1 MTGKDKGYVPPR
13 LSDFLPTTR
22 KEMKLRGW
30 DELDVVLVSGDAY
43 VDHPSFG
50 AAVIGRVIEAEG
62 YRVGI
67 IPQPDWRGDGH
78 EFRKFGRPRLFFGV
92 SGGNMDP
99 MVNHYTAARRRRSDD
114 AFTPGGQA
122 GARPDYA
129 SYVYTG
135 WLKRLYPDV
144 PVVLGGIEASLRRLA
159 HYDYWSDSLK
169 PGILAETGADLLVY
183 GMGELPMKEIL
194 SLLGRGVPFSSLR
207 TVPQTAFLLSEGE
220 NMPKNKKWDDIYL
233 PSFEVCRD
241 DKKAFASASRHIEE
255 ESNKMYAARL
265 IQPAGENA
273 VVVNPPF
280 ATMTTAQIDASFD
293 LPYTRL
299 PHPRYKDRPSIPAYD
314 MIKHSVNI
322 HRGCFGGCSFCT
334 ISAHQGKFIA
344 SRSEKSVLAE
354 IGKIASMPDFKG
366 TLTDLGGPSANMYR
380 MAGRD
385 KAVCGKCARPSC
397 ISPAVCPNLDTSHM
411 ALRELYRKAR
421 AVPGVKHVFIGS
433 GIRYDL
439 LVPQFNKKGD
449 PSDMEGYLDDVVRYH
464 VSGRL
469 KVAPEHSSDDVL
481 KIMRKPAFGYFKLF
495 KAAFDRLTSKA
506 GKRQTVVPYFISSHP
521 GSHLQDMARLAADTK
536 DMDFRLEQVQDF
548 TPTPMTVSTD
558 IYYSGTHPYTG
569 QEVYTARSPQEK
581 KDQNIFFFWYKP
593 ENRARIS
600 KLLSGLSDIRKKLLG

>member
-1 MTGKDKGYVPPR
+1 MDNNGYTPPR

-67 IPQPDWRGDGH
+67 IPQPNWRDDGH
-78 EFRKFGRPRLFFGV
+78 EFCKFGRPRLFFGV

-129 SYVYTG
+129 SYVYTK

-169 PGILAETGADLLVY
+169 PGMLAETGADLLVY

-207 TVPQTAFLLSEGE
+207 TVPQTAFLLRGGE
-220 NMPKNKKWDDIYL
+220 NLPKNKKWNDIYL

-241 DKKAFASASRHIEE
+241 DRKAFASASRHIEE
-255 ESNKMYAARL
+255 ESNRVHAARL
-265 IQPAGENA
+265 VQPVGENA

-280 ATMTTAQIDASFD
+280 PTMTTAQIDASFD

-299 PHPRYKDRPSIPAYD
+299 PHPRYRDRPAIPAYD

-344 SRSEKSVLAE
+344 SRSEKSVLGE

-366 TLTDLGGPSANMYR
+366 TLTDLGGPSANMYS

-385 KAVCGKCARPSC
+385 KDMCGRCARPSC
-397 ISPAVCPNLDTSHM
+397 ISPAVCPNLDTSHA
-411 ALRELYRKAR
+411 ALRDLYRKAR
-421 AVPGVKHVFIGS
+421 AVPGVKHVFVGS

-439 LVPQFNKKGD
+439 LVPQFNKKADPGD
-449 PSDMEGYLDDVVRYH
+449 LEGYLDDVVRYH

-469 KVAPEHSSDDVL
+469 KVAPEHSSDEVL
-481 KIMRKPAFGYFKLF
+481 KIMRKPSFGYFRMF
-495 KAAFDRLTSKA
+495 KAMFDRLTARA

-521 GSHLQDMARLAADTK
+521 GSQLQDMARLAADTK
-536 DMDFRLEQVQDF
+536 DLDFRLEQVQDF

-558 IYYSGTHPYTG
+558 IYYSGVHPYTG

-581 KDQNIFFFWYKP
+581 KNQNIFFFWYKP
-593 ENRARIS
+593 ENRALIS
-600 KLLSGLSDIRKKLLG
+600 KLLRGADDIRKKLLG